1 MKVIRVDRIGIAQGE
16 TLLFSEFETN
26 GPMWS
31 GEGPRE
37 YRQAVRFED
46 AFAAPP
52 TVTVGLSMWDISNG
66 ANSRADISAIEIDA
80 QGLVLLFRTWG
91 DTRVARIRASWLAIG
106 PVADDDLWDV

>member
-1 MKVIRVDRIGIAQGE
+1 
-16 TLLFSEFETN
+16 
-26 GPMWS
+26 MWS

-37 YRQAVRFED
+37 YRQSIRFED

-52 TVTVGLSMWDISNG
+52 AVTVGLSMWDISNS
-66 ANSRADISAIEIDA
+66 ANARADISAVEIDTEGFVV
-80 QGLVLLFRTWG
+80 QFRTWG